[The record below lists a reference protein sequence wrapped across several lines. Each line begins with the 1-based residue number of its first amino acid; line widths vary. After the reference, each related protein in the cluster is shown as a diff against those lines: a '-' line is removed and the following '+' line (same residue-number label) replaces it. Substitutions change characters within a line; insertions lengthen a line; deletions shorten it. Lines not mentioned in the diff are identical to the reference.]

1 MNSEANTEKTVGIL
15 GGMGPEATVDLMQR
29 IIANTPAIDDIDHI
43 RCLIDNDPKIPSR
56 IKAIL
61 DGDGA
66 NPGPYLA
73 QMAKGLESWG
83 ADFLIIPC
91 NTAHAYYSYVAEAV
105 DIPVVH
111 LIDLVV
117 DQVAR
122 NSGTTEQVGVLGSH
136 TIIRTQLYTDKF
148 AAVGRQVLYPDQK
161 HQELLFQIIRRVK
174 KGETDITIRQE
185 LRAIAQHLKEKGA
198 TTAILGCT
206 ELGIIAEDLP
216 LVVVDAAE
224 VLAQEVVAVAKNQ
237 KAPHVE
243 SLHLDKDRVSD

>member
-1 MNSEANTEKTVGIL
+1 MTSKTNIEKTAGIL

-29 IIANTPAIDDIDHI
+29 IIANTPAMDDSDHI

-61 DGDGA
+61 GADGA

-73 QMAKGLESWG
+73 QMAKGLESLG
-83 ADFLIIPC
+83 ADFLVIPC

-117 DQVAR
+117 NQVVNNR
-122 NSGTTEQVGVLGSH
+122 GTTEQVGILGSH
-136 TIIRTQLYTDKF
+136 TIVRTQLYTDKF
-148 AAVGRQVLYPDQK
+148 TAVGMQVRYPDREQ
-161 HQELLFQIIRRVK
+161 QELLFQIIRRVK
-174 KGETDITIRQE
+174 RGETGLNIRQE

-216 LVVVDAAE
+216 LAVVDAAE
-224 VLAQEVVAVAKNQ
+224 VLAQEVVAVAKNK

-243 SLHLDKDRVSD
+243 SLHLDKDSGSD